1 MILVKNQVFG
11 RGFRL
16 GPLCLPWPPV
26 VGARGL
32 TEFPRLVGG
41 GTIRYTRGIGHLS
54 IAIASGDATKS
65 FKPGVPVVPARF
77 VEGTTFVAEVQNR
90 L

>member
-1 MILVKNQVFG
+1 M
-11 RGFRL
+11 
-16 GPLCLPWPPV
+16 

-41 GTIRYTRGIGHLS
+41 GTTRYTRGTGHLS
-54 IAIASGDATKS
+54 IAIASGDDIKS
-65 FKPGVPVVPARF
+65 FKPVVPVVPARF
-77 VEGTTFVAEVQNR
+77 VEGITFVAEVQNR